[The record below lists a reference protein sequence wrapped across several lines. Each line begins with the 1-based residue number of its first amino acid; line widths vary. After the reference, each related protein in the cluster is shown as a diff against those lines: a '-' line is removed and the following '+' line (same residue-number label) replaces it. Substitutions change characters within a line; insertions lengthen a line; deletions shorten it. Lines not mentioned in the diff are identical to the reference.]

1 MRKRLSQIFRINPN
15 ESWFVQSFFL
25 HHLFQGFGLA
35 VFFTTASVIFLARF
49 SAQNLPLIY
58 VLSALFMLLGGQLYS
73 NLQQYISLERLMQGI
88 VLLIACSVIVF
99 LGGIGDYNFIWFVF
113 LLLIWYRVIYL
124 FSNFESWAL
133 AAILFQTRSTKQN
146 LGWLTIGDLPGMIFG
161 YFSVPILLHWLSAQD
176 LLLGSALAFIA
187 SWFFLRRIIK
197 KEAYKKIYEENKE
210 SRIEVLKTGP
220 AISRFFSNRSIL
232 ELSILTLI
240 VIVLTIWLD
249 FALLSNL
256 QEYFYTEKSLAWI
269 LGILFGLISLLS
281 FVSKMIF
288 SRRVIS
294 DIGIKRSLY
303 VLPFI
308 MLFLGVILLFPE
320 YLPFYTN
327 YGFLPHLI
335 LMVLVFTSLR
345 YALHRPVFYTLLQ
358 PLVTRFKFQGY
369 NLMKGVVE
377 PVSVGLAGG
386 ILLFI
391 EKENTI
397 INNDLVIWL
406 INGTIGLWFINIV
419 IYNRSYLGILKTAVD
434 IRSIKGSELVIQ
446 DKKILEVLE
455 TKLET
460 GKSEEVI
467 YSIEFLQ
474 KFDLENLHEK
484 LHNIIRHPSDEVKI
498 HAINKVE
505 ELKLEDFEQDL
516 LDIIDNDSSPN
527 VKAAAI
533 RAVCS
538 LNHNLVSR
546 FQEQSKSE
554 DEAICRATLFSMYQY
569 GTAEEKSLS
578 EKAIRKFASS
588 DNQHENIL
596 AINVAG
602 DLKNGNF
609 SDIIAEF
616 LHNDSCE
623 VTKSA
628 IDAAGKLANV
638 AFIPALLEMVEN
650 NSFHNEALRTLAL
663 YKDGVLPYLKEAFG
677 EASSS
682 RGIYFLRLCRLC
694 GKIGGTEAF
703 EILWWVTTYE
713 WIELQSEAYHA
724 LQSAGYDAVSHNQ
737 VFYVSDRMEVL
748 FKRVFWLYTALE
760 ILIGKPGFELLKDA
774 LEKELFL
781 KVKHAKILVSFLF
794 TKDQEKYKM
803 IMGTLASIEK
813 HEKIKSYEVLNK
825 MLPNSTV
832 EKISIL
838 FDNSVLNNKI
848 SRFSRFYN
856 HNLLDEITVVLMIL
870 LGTKRGS
877 HFTRWTQAAA
887 LYSLSGFFYP
897 SLLKAFNPYLMGDD
911 RLLKQAALHT
921 IKQFCNDR
929 LFTYDEIFA
938 DVMVPDNINN
948 IIKYMKEQDESLLE
962 IEKIIILKSTSIFS
976 ETPESVLSDIASIL
990 NEVSFSEGE
999 EIFSKGDP
1007 GDCMYIIYEGQVKIH
1022 IGNYL
1027 LNTLINR
1034 DFFGDLGLLDSNPR
1048 SASATAEKDT
1058 LLLRIDQD
1066 AFYDLMSHRPEVAQG
1081 ILQVLC
1087 NRIRS
1092 QDALITDMRKKF
1104 KDKMEISSGNY

>member
-1 MRKRLSQIFRINPN
+1 MRKRLSQIFSINPD
-15 ESWFVQSFFL
+15 ESWFVQSFFF
-25 HHLFQGFGLA
+25 HHMFQGFGLA

-49 SAQNLPLIY
+49 STQNLPLVY
-58 VLSALFMLLGGQLYS
+58 VLSSAFMLLGGQLYS

-88 VLLIACSVIVF
+88 VLLIAVSVIVF
-99 LGGIGDYNFIWFVF
+99 LGGVGDYDYIWYVF
-113 LLLIWYRVIYL
+113 LLVIGYRVIYL

-133 AAILFQTRSTKQN
+133 ATILFQSRSTQQS
-146 LGWLTIGDLPGMIFG
+146 LGWLTIGDLPGMIIG
-161 YFSVPILLHWLSAQD
+161 YFSVPILLAWFSTQD
-176 LLLGSALAFIA
+176 LMLFSAFSFVA

-197 KEAYKKIYEENKE
+197 KDSYKQIYEENKE

-220 AISRFFSNRSIL
+220 AITRFLSNRSII
-232 ELSILTLI
+232 ELSILTII
-240 VIVLTIWLD
+240 VIILTIWLD

-269 LGILFGLISLLS
+269 IGILFGLISVLS
-281 FVSKMIF
+281 FVAKMIF

-294 DIGIKRSLY
+294 EIGIKRSLY
-303 VLPFI
+303 VLPLI
-308 MLFLGVILLFPE
+308 MLVLGVALFVPDW
-320 YLPFYTN
+320 LPFYSTYN
-327 YGFLPHLI
+327 FLPHLI
-335 LMVLVFTSLR
+335 LMTLIFTSLR

-358 PLVTRFKFQGY
+358 PLVARFKFQGY

-377 PVSVGLAGG
+377 PLAVGLAGG
-386 ILLFI
+386 FLFLFRDVDS
-391 EKENTI
+391 I
-397 INNDLVIWL
+397 IDDNQITWL
-406 INGTIGLWFINIV
+406 INGTIALWIINII

-434 IRSIKGSELVIQ
+434 VRTIKGSELVIQ

-474 KFDLENLHEK
+474 KFDIDNLYQK
-484 LHNIIRHPSDEVKI
+484 LHSVIKHSSDEVRI
-498 HAINKVE
+498 HAINKIE
-505 ELKLEDFEQDL
+505 ELKLKDFEDDM
-516 LDIIDNDSSPN
+516 LDIIENDSSAN
-527 VKAAAI
+527 VRAAAI
-533 RAVCS
+533 RAACS
-538 LNHNLVSR
+538 LNHDLVSR
-546 FQEQSKSE
+546 FKDLELSN
-554 DEAICRATLFSMYQY
+554 DEPICRATLICMYQY
-569 GTAEEKSLS
+569 GTEEEKTRA
-578 EKAIRKFASS
+578 EAAVRKFSMS
-588 DNQHENIL
+588 DSESENIL
-596 AINVAG
+596 SIHIIG
-602 DLKNGNF
+602 ELKDQSF
-609 SDIIAEF
+609 SPIIQKF
-616 LHNDSCE
+616 LQNHTCE

-628 IDAAGKLANV
+628 IEAAGKLTDET
-638 AFIPALLEMVEN
+638 FIPILLEMVEKN
-650 NSFHNEALRTLAL
+650 NFHNEALRTLAL
-663 YKDGVLPYLKEAFG
+663 YKEVVLPYLKEAFG

-682 RGIYFLRLCRLC
+682 RGVYFIRLCRLC
-694 GKIGGTEAF
+694 GKIGGSEAF
-703 EILWWVTTYE
+703 EILWWVTTYD
-713 WIELQSEAYHA
+713 WIELQSEAYTS

-760 ILIGKPGFELLKDA
+760 IIVGKAGFELLKEA
-774 LEKELFL
+774 LEKELTL
-781 KVKHAKILVSFLF
+781 RVRHAKMLVSFLF
-794 TKDQEKYKM
+794 TKDHEKYKM
-803 IMGTLASIEK
+803 IMGAMASIEK
-813 HEKIKSYEVLNK
+813 HEKLKSYEVLNK

-848 SRFSRFYN
+848 IRFSRFYN

-877 HFTRWTQAAA
+877 NFTRWTQATA
-887 LYSLSGFFYP
+887 LYTLSGYFYP
-897 SLLKAFNPYLMGDD
+897 SLLKAFNPYLTGDD
-911 RLLKQAALHT
+911 ILLKQAAVHT
-921 IKQFCNDR
+921 VKQFCQDR
-929 LFTYDEIFA
+929 LFTYEEIFA
-938 DVMVPDNINN
+938 DVMPSEHITNVIT
-948 IIKYMKEQDESLLE
+948 YMKDQDESLLE

-990 NEVSFSEGE
+990 KEVSISEGD
-999 EIFSKGDP
+999 EIFKKGDP

-1058 LLLRIDQD
+1058 LLLRLDQD
-1066 AFYDLMSHRPEVAQG
+1066 AFYDLMSQRPEVAQG

-1087 NRIRS
+1087 NRIRT

-1104 KDKMEISSGNY
+1104 KDEITIGSSFN